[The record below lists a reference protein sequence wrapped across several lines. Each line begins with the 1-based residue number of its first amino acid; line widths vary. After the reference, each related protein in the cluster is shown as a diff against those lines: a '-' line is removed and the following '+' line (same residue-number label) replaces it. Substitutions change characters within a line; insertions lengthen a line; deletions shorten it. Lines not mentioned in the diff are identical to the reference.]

1 MTTST
6 DPTRSVD
13 PTRPGS
19 PIGEK
24 VMGFLA
30 FVDHTG
36 IAPNGTRSQGLD
48 DGIDLFQRAEGL
60 GLQAGYL
67 RHRHL
72 QAYLSAPFP
81 FLAAVG
87 QRTESIRLGTALIPL
102 RFENAGRLAEDI
114 ATTDLLT
121 GGRLQI
127 GMGSGYAKQDAVNV
141 RAFGEVADIRGTVDA
156 ILADVVSFLDGEVV
170 AIADEFFETEDAGT
184 ELRIR
189 PQAPT
194 VRSRLAYG
202 AGSVA
207 SAEMAGRLGIGLQVS
222 TLAPTDGSGR
232 SFEELQLEV
241 IDRYRAASREAD
253 HGEGHVSA
261 SRQVLPVTNSADL
274 VDFEY
279 LIERD
284 RTRQQAMQ
292 REGGAP
298 LGGRRAM
305 FGRVVADAPEV
316 VAEFLANDV
325 ALQAADEVILAL
337 PFGHPY
343 QVVRRITETF
353 GEQVVPLLRQ
363 VR

>member
-1 MTTST
+1 MTRDVETTPAPSIV
-6 DPTRSVD
+6 S
-13 PTRPGS
+13 S

-24 VMGFLA
+24 AMGFLA

-36 IAPNGTRSQGLD
+36 IAPGGVRSQGLD
-48 DGIDLFQRAEGL
+48 DGIDLFQRAEGM
-60 GLQAGYL
+60 GLDVGYL

-72 QAYLSAPFP
+72 QAYLSAPLP
-81 FLAAVG
+81 FLAAVS
-87 QRTESIRLGTALIPL
+87 QRTETIRLGTALIPL

-121 GGRLQI
+121 GGRLNI

-141 RAFGEVADIRGTVDA
+141 RAFGEVGDVRAKVDATLADI
-156 ILADVVSFLDGEVV
+156 VSFLDGEVV
-170 AIADEFFETEDAGT
+170 AVADEFFETEDEGT
-184 ELRIR
+184 ELVVR

-202 AGSVA
+202 AGSVT
-207 SAEMAGRLGIGLQVS
+207 SAQMAGRLGIGLQVS
-222 TLAPTDGSGR
+222 TLAPADGTGR

-241 IDRYRAASREAD
+241 IDAYRAASRAAG
-253 HGEGHVSA
+253 HGDGHVSA
-261 SRQVLPVTNSADL
+261 SRQVLPVTQQRDLAD
-274 VDFEY
+274 FGY

-284 RTRQQAMQ
+284 RARQEAM
-292 REGGAP
+292 RLEGGAP

-316 VAEFLANDV
+316 VAEFLAEDV

-343 QVVRRITETF
+343 DVVRRITATF
-353 GEQVVPLLRQ
+353 GEQVVPLLRA

>member
-1 MTTST
+1 
-6 DPTRSVD
+6 
-13 PTRPGS
+13 
-19 PIGEK
+19 
-24 VMGFLA
+24 MGFLA

-36 IAPNGTRSQGLD
+36 IAPGGLRSQGLD
-48 DGIDLFQRAEGL
+48 DGIDLFQRAEGM
-60 GLQAGYL
+60 GLETGYL

-72 QAYLSAPFP
+72 QAYLSAPLP

-87 QRTESIRLGTALIPL
+87 QRTSTIRLGTALIPL

-121 GGRLQI
+121 GGRLHI
-127 GMGSGYAKQDAVNV
+127 GMGSGYAAQDAVNV
-141 RAFGEVADIRGTVDA
+141 RAYGEVGDIREQVNRT
-156 ILADVVSFLDGEVV
+156 LADVISFLDGEVV

-184 ELRIR
+184 ELRVR

-194 VRSRLAYG
+194 VRARLAYG
-202 AGSVA
+202 AGSVT

-222 TLAPTDGSGR
+222 TLAPADGTGR

-241 IDRYRAASREAD
+241 IDAYRAASRAAG
-253 HGEGHVSA
+253 HGDGHVSA
-261 SRQVLPVTNSADL
+261 SRQVLPANTPDDL
-274 VDFEY
+274 TDFAY

-284 RTRQQAMQ
+284 RTRQEAMQ

-316 VAEFLANDV
+316 VAEFLAEDV
-325 ALQAADEVILAL
+325 ALQAADEVILTL

-343 QVVRRITETF
+343 DVVRRITTTF
-353 GEQVVPLLRQ
+353 GKQVVPLLRA

>member
-1 MTTST
+1 MTSDVETTPAPAAAS
-6 DPTRSVD
+6 
-13 PTRPGS
+13 GS
-19 PIGEK
+19 IGDK
-24 VMGFLA
+24 AMGFLA

-36 IAPNGTRSQGLD
+36 IARSGTRSQGLD
-48 DGIDLFQRAEGL
+48 DGIDLFQRAEGM
-60 GLQAGYL
+60 GLDAGYV

-72 QAYLSAPFP
+72 QAYLSAPLP

-87 QRTESIRLGTALIPL
+87 MRTSALRLGTALIPL

-121 GGRLQI
+121 GGRLHI

-141 RAFGEVADIRGTVDA
+141 RAFGAVGDVREKVDA
-156 ILADVVSFLDGEVV
+156 TLGDVISFLDGEVV
-170 AIADEFFETEDAGT
+170 SVADEFFETEDEGT
-184 ELRIR
+184 ELVVR

-202 AGSVA
+202 AGSVT

-222 TLAPTDGSGR
+222 TLAPTDGTGR

-241 IDRYRAASREAD
+241 IDAYRAASREAG
-253 HGEGHVSA
+253 HGDGHVSA
-261 SRQVLPVTNSADL
+261 SRQVLPVTDQRDL
-274 VDFEY
+274 VDFQY
-279 LIERD
+279 LIDRD
-284 RTRQQAMQ
+284 RTRQEAML

-316 VAEFLANDV
+316 VAKFLAGDV
-325 ALQAADEVILAL
+325 ALQAADEAILAL

-343 QVVRRITETF
+343 EVVRKITTTF
-353 GEQVVPLLRQ
+353 GERVVPLLRE